1 MSATR
6 LTLLLTAATLAG
18 CAAVPQDRVV
28 LLPGP
33 NGKVGQIA
41 VNPGSGETV
50 LGAAYASAAVD
61 AKGGLAQT
69 QLNAG
74 QVAQQFGDAL
84 GALPP
89 RPLSFVLYFER
100 DSDQLTPDSARQA
113 QAALAEIA
121 ARPVADVI
129 VIGHTD
135 RTGELTYNDAL
146 SLQRAEAVREKL
158 IAAGGDP
165 TRITATGR
173 GEREPLVPTDDE
185 VPEPKN
191 RRAELSVR

>member
-1 MSATR
+1 MR
-6 LTLLLTAATLAG
+6 IPLLLAAATLAA

-33 NGKVGQIA
+33 DGKVGQIA
-41 VNPGSGETV
+41 VNPGSSETV
-50 LGAAYASAAVD
+50 LGAPYASAAVD
-61 AKGGLAQT
+61 SKGKLAQA
-69 QLNAG
+69 QLNAS
-74 QVAQQFGDAL
+74 QIAQQFGDTL

-89 RPLSFVLYFER
+89 RPQSFMLYFER
-100 DSDQLTPDSARQA
+100 DSDQLTPDSASQA

-158 IAAGGDP
+158 IAEGGDP
-165 TRITATGR
+165 ARITATGR

-185 VPEPKN
+185 VPEAKN